1 MGIDTYYNNTNKR
14 LHIGNR
20 VQEVFMNSGLSVQQ
34 FAGMIPCKVGNIYK
48 IYEREEI
55 STSLLVKICKIL
67 QYDFFK
73 LYSQELQLEPVD
85 SMRIVCNVTIP
96 MKDWKEGVI
105 CQYCEKYKNEI
116 QSNNK

>member
-1 MGIDTYYNNTNKR
+1 MGS
-14 LHIGNR
+14 R
-20 VQEVFMNSGLSVQQ
+20 VREVFIKSGLSVQQ
-34 FAGMIPCKVGNIYK
+34 FADMIPCRVGNIYK

-55 STSLLVKICKIL
+55 NTSLLIKICKIL
-67 QYDFFK
+67 KYDFFK

-85 SMRIVCNVTIP
+85 SMRITCNVTIP
-96 MKDWKEGVI
+96 LRSWKEGVI